1 MGRQLGLLELCR
13 TPLKV
18 SERIGELESQQATVV
33 FTDSIP
39 RLFPGVDTLYWTVL
53 DSTGHHAYHLGEH
66 THIAELTVEHTRSTL
81 TSTGIKGLRSSRVLT
96 RVRYVASRLHQYR

>member
-1 MGRQLGLLELCR
+1 
-13 TPLKV
+13 
-18 SERIGELESQQATVV
+18 
-33 FTDSIP
+33 
-39 RLFPGVDTLYWTVL
+39 VL